1 MSARLRLRV
10 SVVVEADGDGYHAYC
25 PAFKGLHAAG
35 ETEDDAIEGARA
47 AALAYLESMASH
59 GDPIPVGPDCEVAKA
74 GEDMAIPASAV
85 LKPLELSWPTP
96 DPYGTS

>member
-35 ETEDDAIEGARA
+35 ETEHAAVEGARS
-47 AALAYLESMASH
+47 AALAYIESMVSH
-59 GDPIPVGPDCEVAKA
+59 GDPIPVGPDCKVAGT
-74 GEDMAIPASAV
+74 GESAPIPASAN
-85 LKPLELSWPTP
+85 LKLLELSWPTL
-96 DPYGTS
+96 DASGIN